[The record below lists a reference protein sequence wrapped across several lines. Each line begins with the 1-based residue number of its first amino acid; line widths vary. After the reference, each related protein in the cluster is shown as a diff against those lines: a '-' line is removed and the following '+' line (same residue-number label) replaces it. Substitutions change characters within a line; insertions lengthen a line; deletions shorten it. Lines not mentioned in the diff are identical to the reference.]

1 MKKLN
6 ILLIIAVLFN
16 TVISCSE
23 VIETN
28 DVGDNHE
35 VYEMRVYYTHEGKFD
50 DILSRFENHTTKLFE
65 KHGFTN
71 VGYWTT
77 TKREN
82 ITFAD
87 EFIFQNDGNKA
98 LVYIVS
104 FKDMDARD
112 NSWDNFIN
120 DPEWTKAYEE
130 SRVNGPIVRKIEQV
144 FLSPTVFSNLK

>member
-16 TVISCSE
+16 SVISCSE

-28 DVGDNHE
+28 DVADNHE

-77 TKREN
+77 TKRDS

-104 FKDMDARD
+104 FKDMDSR
-112 NSWDNFIN
+112 NESWESFIN
-120 DPEWTKAYEE
+120 DPEWIRVYEE
-130 SRVNGPIVRKIEQV
+130 SRVDGPIVEEIEQV
-144 FLSPTVFSNLK
+144 FLNPTTFSNLK